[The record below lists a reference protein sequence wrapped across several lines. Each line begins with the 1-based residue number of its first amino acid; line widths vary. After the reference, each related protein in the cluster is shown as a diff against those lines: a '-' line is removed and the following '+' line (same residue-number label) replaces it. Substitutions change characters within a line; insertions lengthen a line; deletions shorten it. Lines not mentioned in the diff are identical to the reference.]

1 MVDPTVHCPLVTP
14 FDGDAVDAAALA
26 SLVGTLSDA
35 GIDGFVPCGTTGEFT
50 SLTHAERRT
59 VVETVAEAADDGWV
73 LAGVADTTVAG
84 VRDGLEHAASV
95 GADAALV
102 TLPYYH
108 GANAPR
114 GEVEFVEAVAQ
125 DAPLPIYLYNLPAY
139 VGREIDPE
147 VAAAAADLDPVVG
160 MKDSSDDLSYL
171 RRIDRYTPGSFALY
185 QGIDTLYVPSCLVG
199 ATGGIHAVSN
209 ALPEAFVAVRDA
221 LAAGDVDRATSL
233 AGRTI
238 EPVFEQ
244 LSEHGFASATKVAAA
259 ARGFLD
265 DASVRP
271 PLTEL
276 DPDARAAVEAAVD
289 DALTAL

>member
-14 FDGDAVDAAALA
+14 FDGDEVDAEALA
-26 SLVGTLSDA
+26 SLVETLADA
-35 GIDGFVPCGTTGEFT
+35 GLDGFVPCGTTGEFT

-84 VRDGLEHAASV
+84 VREGLEHAASV

-114 GEVEFVEAVAQ
+114 GEVRFLEAVAE

-139 VGREIDPE
+139 VGREIPLK
-147 VAAAAADLDPVVG
+147 VVAAAADLEPVVG

-171 RRIDRYTPGSFALY
+171 RLRPVGGSR
-185 QGIDTLYVPSCLVG
+185 S
-199 ATGGIHAVSN
+199 
-209 ALPEAFVAVRDA
+209 R
-221 LAAGDVDRATSL
+221 AAG
-233 AGRTI
+233 G
-238 EPVFEQ
+238 
-244 LSEHGFASATKVAAA
+244 G
-259 ARGFLD
+259 
-265 DASVRP
+265 SV
-271 PLTEL
+271 
-276 DPDARAAVEAAVD
+276 PDM
-289 DALTAL
+289 